1 MTRVRHCRTLVI
13 VRVVFTKTY
22 ERAISKL
29 LQEAERRAMEA
40 AIAADPVGAPVVR
53 ATGGVR
59 KIRWGR
65 AGRGKRGGIRT
76 IYLYQPRD
84 GAIFLLTAYA
94 KSDRQDLSAADRK
107 ALSRLVA
114 RIQKEEVK

>member
-1 MTRVRHCRTLVI
+1 MRQCRTLRI
-13 VRVVFTKTY
+13 VRVFITKTY

-40 AIAADPVGAPVVR
+40 AIAADPGGAPMIR

-84 GAIFLLTAYA
+84 GAIYLLTAYA

-107 ALSRLVA
+107 ALSWLVA
-114 RIQKEEVK
+114 RIREEEVK